1 MPSQA
6 GEELCASTS
15 LGCCQPLCSAS
26 GVRQQ
31 VKSFKWG
38 EGCTEN
44 VFSGSKTPVPL
55 GLPVSMPC
63 PQYSSFPGQSD
74 LPSPGTQDRA
84 HWGSVDTSHGRRE
97 LPRLEEL
104 WPPPPRLPGHSSSLK
119 DVGNEVQAA
128 GSTDEVAFL
137 SVLSSDKRPGAAH
150 AFQPSRLIRLFMAS
164 RAEPRGRQAGGRAA
178 GSGVPGGYIQALVLT
193 ASGSCREAGEKGFN

>member
-1 MPSQA
+1 MHPGC
-6 GEELCASTS
+6 GEELLCFHTA

-38 EGCTEN
+38 EGCSEN
-44 VFSGSKTPVPL
+44 AFPGSKSPMPL

-63 PQYSSFPGQSD
+63 PQFSSFPTQSD

-84 HWGSVDTSHGRRE
+84 QGAQWTFPMDGGSFPGWRSCG
-97 LPRLEEL
+97 PQLEEL
-104 WPPPPRLPGHSSSLK
+104 WPPPPRLPGCCSSLK
-119 DVGNEVQAA
+119 DVGNEVRAA

-150 AFQPSRLIRLFMAS
+150 ACQPPRLIRLVMAS
-164 RAEPRGRQAGGRAA
+164 QAEPRGQQAGGRAA

-193 ASGSCREAGEKGFN
+193 ASGS